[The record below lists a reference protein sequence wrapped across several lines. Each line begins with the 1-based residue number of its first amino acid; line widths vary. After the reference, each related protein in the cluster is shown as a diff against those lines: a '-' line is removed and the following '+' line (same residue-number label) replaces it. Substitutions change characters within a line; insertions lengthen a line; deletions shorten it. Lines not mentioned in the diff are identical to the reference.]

1 MIWLL
6 IVFIL
11 IFLPLPVLITVFY
24 KTNTLFVYIFG
35 VKLYPRK
42 KNKKNIS
49 PPKYKKEK
57 SRKISL
63 EDYNK
68 IWDKINTSPVKP
80 SLHFEVNIIY
90 GLDDAAKT
98 AILHGTL
105 SSLPP
110 FLYNLHRL
118 DNGTKTEILHGTRSF
133 LPAFLYNLLCS
144 FLYTRKFK
152 IDLKPN
158 LEKSILEFKIKSI
171 IWINFAKIIY
181 MSLLVIFTLKDNSSK
196 SLNTKEVI

>member
-1 MIWLL
+1 VIWLL

-11 IFLPLPVLITVFY
+11 IFLPQPVLITVFY

-49 PPKYKKEK
+49 PTKCKKEK

-68 IWDKINTSPVKP
+68 IWDKINTSSAKP

-98 AILHGTL
+98 AIYMEHF
-105 SSLPP
+105 P
-110 FLYNLHRL
+110 LYHHSYI
-118 DNGTKTEILHGTRSF
+118 T
-133 LPAFLYNLLCS
+133 Y
-144 FLYTRKFK
+144 
-152 IDLKPN
+152 ID
-158 LEKSILEFKIKSI
+158 
-171 IWINFAKIIY
+171 
-181 MSLLVIFTLKDNSSK
+181 
-196 SLNTKEVI
+196 